1 MTNPNPVSPQS
12 DTDKT
17 PRILFICLGN
27 ICRSPTAEAVFK
39 VRARRAGLDVE
50 VDSAGTSG
58 WHVGETPDPRS
69 IEAGEARGYSFA
81 GQNSRAVSKND
92 FVLFDKII
100 AMDRQNLEAL
110 TEICPERYT
119 DKLEMFLNYA
129 PDTGVTNVPD
139 PYYGSGD
146 GFKTVLDLIETAS
159 DGLIQSLQTP
169 ETE

>member
-1 MTNPNPVSPQS
+1 MPNSNPESISNLP
-12 DTDKT
+12 
-17 PRILFICLGN
+17 PRILFVCLGN

-39 VRARRAGLDVE
+39 TRAKRAGLDVE

-69 IEAGEARGYSFA
+69 IAAGEARGYSFA

-100 AMDRQNLEAL
+100 AMDNQNLKAL
-110 TEICPERYT
+110 RDLCPERYQY
-119 DKLEMFLNYA
+119 KVEMFLSYA
-129 PDTGVTNVPD
+129 PHAGVTNIPD
-139 PYYGSGD
+139 PYYGRGD

-159 DGLIQSLQTP
+159 DGLIKSLKAC
-169 ETE
+169 EAE